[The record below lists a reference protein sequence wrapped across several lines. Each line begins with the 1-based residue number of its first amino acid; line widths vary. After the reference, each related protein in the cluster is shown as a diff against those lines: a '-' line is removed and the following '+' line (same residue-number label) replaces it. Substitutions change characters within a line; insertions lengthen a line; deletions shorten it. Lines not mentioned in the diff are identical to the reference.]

1 MLEASATIHAPAT
14 TTWRLL
20 TDTRAWPDWGPSVR
34 AVDSPARFIG
44 ADARGQVQ
52 TALGLWLP
60 FRITAWEPDVFWAW
74 SVADIPATGHRVT
87 PISATTCK
95 VAFTVP
101 VWAPFYLPVCQAAL
115 RRLDRL
121 ATGKPPKGG

>member
-20 TDTRAWPDWGPSVR
+20 TDTRARPDWGPSVR
-34 AVDSPARFIG
+34 AVDRPARLIG

-60 FRITAWEPDVFWAW
+60 FRITAWEPEVFWAW
-74 SVADIPATGHRVT
+74 CAETAAVSSVSRSVDGESLT
-87 PISATTCK
+87 
-95 VAFTVP
+95 
-101 VWAPFYLPVCQAAL
+101 
-115 RRLDRL
+115 
-121 ATGKPPKGG
+121 